1 MIKFKPIPKVKV
13 INNSKSHSIE
23 ELLIIKSQNGDDAA
37 FEKLIDSYE
46 EYLYKMAFLYTKNT
60 QDALDIYQ
68 ETVLKAYL
76 NISKLKNINSFKSW
90 ITKILINNIHSIYKN
105 FNLVEYDFNENIITE
120 CSYIDIEE
128 KLDLYDAIDI
138 LEEKYRTPIILQYFY
153 DLTIK
158 QISEITSTNES
169 TIKTNIR
176 RGKIKM
182 YDILRGDYHV

>member
-1 MIKFKPIPKVKV
+1 MIKNKFIPKVN
-13 INNSKSHSIE
+13 IFNNSKHYSNE
-23 ELLIIKSQNGDDAA
+23 ELLIIKSQHGDDFA

-46 EYLYKMAFLYTKNT
+46 EYLYKMAFLYVKND

-76 NISKLKNINSFKSW
+76 NISKLKNTSSFKSW
-90 ITKILINNIHSIYKN
+90 ITKILINNIYSIYKD
-105 FNLVEYDFNENIITE
+105 FNIVAYDFNENIIGE

-128 KLDLYDAIDI
+128 RLDLYDAIDI
-138 LEEKYRTPIILQYFY
+138 LEEKYRTSIILQYFY